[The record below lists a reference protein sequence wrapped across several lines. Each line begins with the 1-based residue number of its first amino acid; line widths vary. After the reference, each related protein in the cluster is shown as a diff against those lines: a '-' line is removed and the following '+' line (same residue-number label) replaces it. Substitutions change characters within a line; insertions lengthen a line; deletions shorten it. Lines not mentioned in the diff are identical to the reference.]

1 MNKTFNENNILS
13 SDAMT
18 ICLNTYLDNNYK
30 KLITTEQL
38 NKVTTIFNHSPLENH
53 SINNRH
59 ICDKAYEH
67 KTYDT
72 IDLDNV
78 MKIFQEQYFNQF
90 TNNNTW
96 ILSIINEMK
105 NNSVNNHQLE
115 TCQNILNHISLEQVQ
130 TGEQG
135 NICLSDHLKLNLQKN
150 LTNSCNNTKD
160 SSTNFVT
167 SLCTKLNSKSI
178 KHKHKTKEIL
188 YKFNEM
194 TADKRVKQK
203 EEEEEVVVEVEK
215 HSCQTSLLN
224 NELRH
229 SEHYNYQ
236 VKNNINNNIES
247 DGYVGGNKIV
257 SDKLCN
263 EKINVSISGTQ
274 SNIYVNDIDDS
285 DNQYDND
292 DEMEDTDDDDDDD
305 EEEDGN
311 DSNENDGNKRQ
322 RRTRTNFSGQQLTE
336 LELVFR
342 VSHYPSMIVREE
354 LAQRLGLPESRIQ
367 VWFQNRRAKWR
378 KREHTRKGPGRP
390 AHNAQLL
397 TCSGEPIDPN
407 ELLKREASRL
417 ETRRRKMMEKRIQ
430 TLKKKQTVIKQNHT
444 SKLVSSRTAQ
454 KNPKSLNF
462 QHNDCENPVSNNK
475 LQLNLTPSTKHIEEF
490 KQNLIFPNITTSEN
504 CLNLSSEFQSLY
516 RQSNI
521 RYNNSIPV
529 HPHSIWSNIQSNYS
543 TENVNLWNSQ
553 LQTDNSITNHCANF
567 PRQSLFRQ
575 NVNKIHKTQNKT
587 LNNCF
592 NNNTTNNNNINLS
605 KSTDSPFS
613 IECILSS
620 TSSLSH

>member
-1 MNKTFNENNILS
+1 MNKTFNENNIRS

-18 ICLNTYLDNNYK
+18 ICLNTYLNNNYK

-38 NKVTTIFNHSPLENH
+38 NKMTTIFNHSPLENH
-53 SINNRH
+53 SINKRH

-67 KTYDT
+67 KTYGT
-72 IDLDNV
+72 IDLDSV

-105 NNSVNNHQLE
+105 NNSVDNHQLE

-130 TGEQG
+130 T
-135 NICLSDHLKLNLQKN
+135 
-150 LTNSCNNTKD
+150 
-160 SSTNFVT
+160 
-167 SLCTKLNSKSI
+167 
-178 KHKHKTKEIL
+178 
-188 YKFNEM
+188 
-194 TADKRVKQK
+194 
-203 EEEEEVVVEVEK
+203 
-215 HSCQTSLLN
+215 
-224 NELRH
+224 
-229 SEHYNYQ
+229 EHYNYQ
-236 VKNNINNNIES
+236 VKNNIES

-292 DEMEDTDDDDDDD
+292 DEVEDTDDDDDD

-311 DSNENDGNKRQ
+311 DSNENDSNKRQ

-430 TLKKKQTVIKQNHT
+430 SLKKKQTVIRQNHT

-521 RYNNSIPV
+521 RSNNSIPV
-529 HPHSIWSNIQSNYS
+529 HPHSVWSNIQSNYS
-543 TENVNLWNSQ
+543 TADVNLWNSQ
-553 LQTDNSITNHCANF
+553 LQTDNSTTNHCANF
-567 PRQSLFRQ
+567 PRQSLFQQ

-587 LNNCF
+587 LNSCF
-592 NNNTTNNNNINLS
+592 NNTTTNNNNINLS

>member
-18 ICLNTYLDNNYK
+18 IFLNTYLDNNYK

-38 NKVTTIFNHSPLENH
+38 NKATTIFNHSPLENH

-59 ICDKAYEH
+59 ICDKAYDH

-105 NNSVNNHQLE
+105 NNSANNHQLE

-160 SSTNFVT
+160 LSTNFVT

-203 EEEEEVVVEVEK
+203 EEEEEEVVVEVEK

-224 NELRH
+224 NELQH

-274 SNIYVNDIDDS
+274 SNIYVNDIDD
-285 DNQYDND
+285 
-292 DEMEDTDDDDDDD
+292 
-305 EEEDGN
+305 
-311 DSNENDGNKRQ
+311 R
-322 RRTRTNFSGQQLTE
+322 QQLTE

-430 TLKKKQTVIKQNHT
+430 TLKKKQTVIRQNHT

-521 RYNNSIPV
+521 RSNNSIPV

-543 TENVNLWNSQ
+543 TEDVNLWNSQ

-567 PRQSLFRQ
+567 PRQSLFQQ

-592 NNNTTNNNNINLS
+592 NNTTTNNNNINLS

>member
-1 MNKTFNENNILS
+1 MNNTFNENNVLS

-38 NKVTTIFNHSPLENH
+38 NKLTTIFNHLPLENNP
-53 SINNRH
+53 IINRH
-59 ICDKAYEH
+59 RFDKVDEH
-67 KTYDT
+67 KTCDS

-78 MKIFQEQYFNQF
+78 IKIFQEQYFNQF

-115 TCQNILNHISLEQVQ
+115 TCQSILNHISLEQVQ

-150 LTNSCNNTKD
+150 LTNNCNNTKD
-160 SSTNFVT
+160 LSTHFVT

-178 KHKHKTKEIL
+178 KHKNKTKEIL

-194 TADKRVKQK
+194 TSDKRVKQK
-203 EEEEEVVVEVEK
+203 EEEEEVEVEK
-215 HSCQTSLLN
+215 QSCQTSLLN
-224 NELRH
+224 NESQH

-236 VKNNINNNIES
+236 VKYNINNNIES
-247 DGYVGGNKIV
+247 DEHVGENMIV

-274 SNIYVNDIDDS
+274 SNIYVNDIDGS

-292 DEMEDTDDDDDDD
+292 DEVEDTDDNDD
-305 EEEDGN
+305 EEEDEN
-311 DSNENDGNKRQ
+311 DSNENDGNKRR

-397 TCSGEPIDPN
+397 TCSGEPIDPS

-430 TLKKKQTVIKQNHT
+430 SLKKRQTVIKQIHT

-462 QHNDCENPVSNNK
+462 QHNDCENVSNNK
-475 LQLNLTPSTKHIEEF
+475 LQLNLTSSTKHIEEF
-490 KQNLIFPNITTSEN
+490 KQNLLFPSITTSEN
-504 CLNLSSEFQSLY
+504 CLNLSAEFQSFY

-521 RYNNSIPV
+521 KSNNSIPV
-529 HPHSIWSNIQSNYS
+529 YPHSMWSTIQSNYS
-543 TENVNLWNSQ
+543 TEDVNLWNNQ
-553 LQTDNSITNHCANF
+553 LQTGNSTTSHCANF
-567 PRQSLFRQ
+567 SRQTLFHQ
-575 NVNKIHKTQNKT
+575 NVNKVHKTQNNILKS
-587 LNNCF
+587 CF
-592 NNNTTNNNNINLS
+592 NNTTTTNNNINLS